1 MILRFFFPIP
11 SILEYFRGECCMV
24 HNKRQLCAA
33 KLDKIVKYGS
43 SFVFSKDPEKG
54 RPRLPKYW

>member
-1 MILRFFFPIP
+1 
-11 SILEYFRGECCMV
+11 MV

>member
-1 MILRFFFPIP
+1 MRI
-11 SILEYFRGECCMV
+11 
-24 HNKRQLCAA
+24 QLCAA
-33 KLDKIVKYGS
+33 KLDNIVKYGS